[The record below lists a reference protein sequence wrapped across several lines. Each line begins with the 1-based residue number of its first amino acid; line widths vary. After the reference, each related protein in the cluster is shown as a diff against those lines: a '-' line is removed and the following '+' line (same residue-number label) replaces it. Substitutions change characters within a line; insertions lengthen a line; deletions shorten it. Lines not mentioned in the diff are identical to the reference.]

1 MSKNKIYHCSKNGF
15 SMLKL
20 WIEEDKM
27 EKPDYPDKMEFYEF
41 QEIEITMEI
50 KKDISKRVLLGLEN
64 PKYLQFRFNN
74 LNSGEIRKYLINHIL
89 PDKNV
94 RFSPRKSKWGEI
106 ISAEILT
113 VFRKHLIPIYRLR
126 YKEKKDQA
134 MRGEADVV
142 TCYLDDD
149 PLIIAFT
156 EVKTKSD
163 IKGNIN
169 EYKKEMQNAE
179 TGLLKNNVEKPEVLE
194 YICKRLFDEKK
205 YSLLQKFDEAF
216 NNPYSYKK
224 EFHIFMIMEKSRW
237 GEQIIDFFK
246 ETPTE
251 LPNLTIDIVL
261 INSLD
266 DLIDETYEIILDIAE
281 DVINDF

>member
-1 MSKNKIYHCSKNGF
+1 
-15 SMLKL
+15 MLKL
-20 WIEEDKM
+20 WIEENKM
-27 EKPDYPDKMEFYEF
+27 EKQDYPDKMDFYEF
-41 QEIEITMEI
+41 HEIIEITPEI

-64 PKYLQFRFNN
+64 PKYLKSRFNN
-74 LNSGEIRKYLINHIL
+74 LSPDEIRECLIGSIL
-89 PDKNV
+89 PEKN
-94 RFSPRKSKWGEI
+94 SPFHPQKSMWGEI
-106 ISAEILT
+106 ISAEILN
-113 VFRKHLIPIYRLR
+113 VFRQHVIPFYKLR
-126 YKEKKDQA
+126 YKEKQNQA

-142 TCYLDDD
+142 TCYLDDN

-156 EVKTKSD
+156 EVKTKGD
-163 IKGNIN
+163 IKGNGFF
-169 EYKKEMQNAE
+169 EYKKEMQKAE
-179 TGLLKNNVEKPEVLE
+179 KELLKDNVPKPEILE
-194 YICKRLFDEKK
+194 YMYKRLFDDDK
-205 YSLLQKFDEAF
+205 YGLLQKFDNAIK
-216 NNPYSYKK
+216 NPNSYKK

-266 DLIDETYEIILDIAE
+266 ALIDETYEIILDIAE